1 MNNYIPIDKENLPE
15 IFEIDLAN
23 STYMLGINYNQSF
36 DFFTVDL
43 YDSNMT
49 PIVLGEKMMINQPLW
64 DGYVD
69 ERIPAPTLIPV
80 DESGQADRVSYDNLM
95 ETVFLF
101 VDDGS
106 DDSVDEDEEDDD

>member
-49 PIVLGEKMMINQPLW
+49 PIVLGEKMVINQPLW
-64 DGYVD
+64 DGLVS
-69 ERIPAPTLIPV
+69 ENIPAPTLIPM
-80 DESGQADRVSYDNLM
+80 DESGQETRVTYANLM
-95 ETVFLF
+95 QNVYLF

-106 DDSVDEDEEDDD
+106 DNSEDEDDEDDD